1 MKIKDYDRMKFPQA
15 EEEVVIEV
23 IREALNVDEET
34 SRILWQ
40 HSGSVEGAFSNL
52 DMDSFC
58 IRRYLGENFYQLD
71 MITEEEGDLLSQLC
85 QKGWVKGKVL
95 TETLKNAGV
104 IKIDKKM
111 YWMDENS
118 RINYSLQAG
127 KVCQPR
133 EATKQ
138 QLKTAFN
145 MDDKDESDGGEEKE
159 KKKKKVKEK
168 KQK

>member
-58 IRRYLGENFYQLD
+58 IRRYLGENFY
-71 MITEEEGDLLSQLC
+71 
-85 QKGWVKGKVL
+85 
-95 TETLKNAGV
+95 
-104 IKIDKKM
+104 
-111 YWMDENS
+111 
-118 RINYSLQAG
+118 
-127 KVCQPR
+127 
-133 EATKQ
+133 
-138 QLKTAFN
+138 
-145 MDDKDESDGGEEKE
+145 
-159 KKKKKVKEK
+159 
-168 KQK
+168 